1 MYRKLKKN
9 NNIMPDK
16 IAFATVQKDMEPKPN
31 GWAFSSRQSYPTL
44 GAYIGGGTGSQ
55 YYDCWYGGEEGC
67 PPRPELNPP
76 LMTPGT
82 QEDWTNHIISQN
94 SLFSGFIKYSSRGE
108 VWNGNVIQTQ
118 MTSEYFRSWSG
129 NIYTYNYPLLKPA
142 SQYPDSILVGPGT
155 NYVGPFSIEE
165 AAEIVWRVKKWKVN
179 FNPTSQYVRLEWDGE
194 MGEWVEA
201 ESFQP
206 SLAPVEYRQRG
217 IGDNP
222 YWGTNQYT
230 SEKQFFM
237 EKKGYVVQ
245 TSFSGSVYE
254 YPNRLS
260 LQVFH
265 DVVSLIDDPSK
276 YYIKMDLQVSVQ
288 STVNSQDGSA
298 SKGLGFG
305 LGRPLGFTIVEE
317 SSCPDNPTYSRYFAP
332 WSDGLDLGW
341 YKWNSADYSGN
352 SCDTMY
358 GGLTTTSQMQF
369 TLPNGRS
376 IQIPLYGSISTYRY
390 HPFSPDRI
398 RVQYD
403 QFLTTPTIG
412 SLSIEPLEYWPYDDG
427 NGNPIWDTQTGAMLR
442 DPVTGLPVS

>member
-179 FNPTSQYVRLEWDGE
+179 FNPTSRYVRLEYDYDGSR
-194 MGEWVEA
+194 WVEA

-217 IGDNP
+217 IGDNAQ
-222 YWGTNQYT
+222 QYT

-237 EKKGYVVQ
+237 EKKGYVVE
-245 TSFSGSVYE
+245 TR
-254 YPNRLS
+254 YPNNLS

-276 YYIKMDLQVSVQ
+276 YYIKMDFSVSVP
-288 STVNSQDGSA
+288 SSVESNDGQLG
-298 SKGLGFG
+298 KRLGFG
-305 LGRPLGFTIVEE
+305 LERPLGFTIVEE

-341 YKWNSADYSGN
+341 HKWN
-352 SCDTMY
+352 
-358 GGLTTTSQMQF
+358 GGYYDIPCYDQFAGSTTTSQMQF

-376 IQIPLYGSISTYRY
+376 IQIPLYGSISTSLAT
-390 HPFSPDRI
+390 FSVYAI
-398 RVQYD
+398 GSEYD

>member
-16 IAFATVQKDMEPKPN
+16 IAFATVQKDMAPKPN
-31 GWAFSSRQSYPTL
+31 GWTFWSRQSAPT
-44 GAYIGGGTGSQ
+44 IGGPDGWGPCI
-55 YYDCWYGGEEGC
+55 YYDWEGADNGGC
-67 PPRPELNPP
+67 PPTAELNPP

-118 MTSEYFRSWSG
+118 MTSESIIFSPQ

-179 FNPTSQYVRLEWDGE
+179 FNPTSRNVRLEYDYDGSR
-194 MGEWVEA
+194 WVEA
-201 ESFQP
+201 ESVQP
-206 SLAPVEYRQRG
+206 PTAPAEYSQIG
-217 IGDNP
+217 INDYP
-222 YWGTNQYT
+222 YATRQYT

-237 EKKGYVVQ
+237 EKKGYVVR
-245 TSFSGSVYE
+245 TSINQYPE
-254 YPNRLS
+254 YQQNDLS

-276 YYIKMDLQVSVQ
+276 YYIKMDFSVN
-288 STVNSQDGSA
+288 VGSA
-298 SKGLGFG
+298 VDVPVPHHGDARVSKGLGFR
-305 LGRPLGFTIVEE
+305 LERPLGFTIVKE
-317 SSCPDNPTYSRYFAP
+317 SICQEHLTDGRYSRNFEP
-332 WSDGLDLGW
+332 WSDGLVDLGW
-341 YKWNSADYSGN
+341 FKWGEYARPGSACYSQQEA
-352 SCDTMY
+352 S
-358 GGLTTTSQMQF
+358 TTTSQMQF

-376 IQIPLYGSISTYRY
+376 IQIPLYGKIWTSRWVEG
-390 HPFSPDRI
+390 F
-398 RVQYD
+398 D

>member
-1 MYRKLKKN
+1 
-9 NNIMPDK
+9 MPDK
-16 IAFATVQKDMEPKPN
+16 IAFATVQKDMAPKPN
-31 GWAFSSRQSYPTL
+31 GWTFWSRQSAPT
-44 GAYIGGGTGSQ
+44 IGGPDGWGPCI
-55 YYDCWYGGEEGC
+55 YYDEEGWDNGGC
-67 PPRPELNPP
+67 PPVAELNPP

-118 MTSEYFRSWSG
+118 MTSESIIFSPQ

-179 FNPTSQYVRLEWDGE
+179 FNPTSQYVRLELEGPPW
-194 MGEWVEA
+194 EWVEA
-201 ESFQP
+201 ESSQP
-206 SLAPVEYRQRG
+206 PAGPAEYYQMG
-217 IGDNP
+217 INDNP
-222 YWGTNQYT
+222 RQYT

-245 TSFSGSVYE
+245 TSIGEPPE
-254 YPNRLS
+254 YTSNLS

-276 YYIKMDLQVSVQ
+276 YYIKMNFSVN
-288 STVNSQDGSA
+288 VGSRVEYGLYGNPRTG
-298 SKGLGFG
+298 KGLSFG
-305 LGRPLGFTIVEE
+305 LERPLGFTIVKE
-317 SSCPDNPTYSRYFAP
+317 SICQEHPPEGRYSRNFAP

-341 YKWNSADYSGN
+341 FKWESYDQYNNRSACYSRQEA
-352 SCDTMY
+352 S
-358 GGLTTTSQMQF
+358 TTTSQMQF

-376 IQIPLYGSISTYRY
+376 IQIPLYGSTSTFR
-390 HPFSPDRI
+390 SEEE
-398 RVQYD
+398 YD
-403 QFLTTPTIG
+403 QSLTTPTIG

>member
-16 IAFATVQKDMEPKPN
+16 IAFATVHKDMEPKPN
-31 GWAFSSRQSYPTL
+31 GWAFWSRQSAPNI
-44 GAYIGGGTGSQ
+44 GAYNGMAPGSR
-55 YYDCWYGGEEGC
+55 YYPCEYSLDDGC
-67 PPRPELNPP
+67 PPAVELNPP
-76 LMTPGT
+76 FMTPGT

-94 SLFSGFIKYSSRGE
+94 SLFSGFTKYSSRGE

-118 MTSEYFRSWSG
+118 MTSEYFKSHFG
-129 NIYTYNYPLLKPA
+129 NIYTYNYPLLKHA
-142 SQYPDSILVGPGT
+142 SQYPDSIPVGPGT

-179 FNPTSQYVRLEWDGE
+179 FNPTSRYVWLELGE
-194 MGEWVEA
+194 GGWVEA

-206 SLAPVEYRQRG
+206 PLAPVEYYQRG

-222 YWGTNQYT
+222 YWGTQQYT

-237 EKKGYVVQ
+237 EKKGYEVQ
-245 TSFSGSVYE
+245 TS
-254 YPNRLS
+254 YPGNLS

-276 YYIKMDLQVSVQ
+276 YYIKMNFSVNVQ
-288 STVNSQDGSA
+288 STVENGDGSA
-298 SKGLGFG
+298 GKVLGFG
-305 LGRPLGFTIVEE
+305 LERPLGFTIVNEF
-317 SSCPDNPTYSRYFAP
+317 SCQGSDYAYSRNFAP

-341 YKWNSADYSGN
+341 YKWNAGRWNGPCHS
-352 SCDTMY
+352 MY
-358 GGLTTTSQMQF
+358 EGSTTTSQMQF

-376 IQIPLYGSISTYRY
+376 IQIPLYGSISTYRSNIY
-390 HPFSPDRI
+390 TTGIEYDPF
-398 RVQYD
+398 
-403 QFLTTPTIG
+403 FTTPTIG

-427 NGNPIWDTQTGAMLR
+427 NGNPIWDKDTGAMLR
-442 DPVTGLPVS
+442 DPVTGQPV